1 MAARR
6 PVNRRHV
13 VERCRRP
20 GTIWWC
26 LVEDRGDERRAEIEV
41 IRSLV
46 DDRAVQ
52 PDDPLSAL
60 LDLRAL
66 RRVRRI
72 KMMRLE
78 VAVNECR

>member
-1 MAARR
+1 M
-6 PVNRRHV
+6 
-13 VERCRRP
+13 
-20 GTIWWC
+20 
-26 LVEDRGDERRAEIEV
+26 

-46 DDRAVQ
+46 DGRVVE

-72 KMMRLE
+72 KMMRFE
-78 VAVNECR
+78 VAVNERG